1 MLLRSGQR
9 IACDLGI
16 MRWLFSSHVK
26 NCPDPLVAR
35 GDLPYRVVF
44 GPAAQ
49 VRVVAR
55 HLRGNVPDLGHHYF
69 DGHVVLNALRDKC
82 MPQIVEAKVLHAG
95 RGFQVLPRRRP

>member
-1 MLLRSGQR
+1 MLLRSGLR

-16 MRWLFSSHVK
+16 MRGLFASHFK
-26 NCPDPLVAR
+26 NGPDPLIAR
-35 GDLPYRVVF
+35 GDLPHRVVL

-69 DGHVVLNALRDKC
+69 DGDVVLDALRDKC
-82 MPQIVEAKVLHAG
+82 MPQIVEAEVLHAG
-95 RGFQVLPRRRP
+95 RRFQVRPRRRP